1 MTQTDVHPRP
11 RPMAPKQ
18 FIGENVN
25 LLLPPGTKEK
35 IDALLLPGEKRLV
48 FIREAIDREIKR
60 RDRTQRV
67 AK

>member
-1 MTQTDVHPRP
+1 
-11 RPMAPKQ
+11 MAPKQ

-60 RDRTQRV
+60 RERS
-67 AK
+67 KPKP